1 MLKTIE
7 ASVQTLS
14 IEDRIRRVRSQK
26 VMLDSDLAAL
36 YGVTTG
42 ALNQAVRRNLERFP
56 GDFMFNL
63 TQAEAG
69 ALKSQ
74 TVTAKTGRGGRRTL
88 PYAFTEHGV
97 AMLSGVLGSPMAIQV
112 NLEIIRALI
121 RLRRVFDS
129 RKDLEV
135 RLTSLE
141 GKYDA
146 QFKVVFDAIRELMR
160 QPSPQPKRRAAILN
174 FP

>member
-97 AMLSGVLGSPMAIQV
+97 AMLSSVLNSQ
-112 NLEIIRALI
+112 RAAHMSILI
-121 RLRRVFDS
+121 
-129 RKDLEV
+129 V
-135 RLTSLE
+135 RAFVKL
-141 GKYDA
+141 
-146 QFKVVFDAIRELMR
+146 RELLATHKELARKIEQIEDTQR
-160 QPSPQPKRRAAILN
+160 QQAR
-174 FP
+174 